1 MNDEELRKLMEE
13 LETVTNKLRIK
24 GNIDF
29 IVVTLTGQEK
39 HSIDAV
45 IYSSDDHH
53 TLDMLHA
60 ATAKWH
66 ELAHK

>member
-1 MNDEELRKLMEE
+1 MLDEELKKLLQE
-13 LETVTNKLRIK
+13 LEEVTHKMRLR

-29 IVVTLTGQEK
+29 IVVTITGQEK
-39 HSIDAV
+39 HTIDAV

-53 TLDMLHA
+53 TLDMIHA
-60 ATAKWH
+60 ITNKWS